1 MLIHDGWT
9 VQQKGA
15 TKLQPEY
22 TKSHQVH
29 VASGQVAVHKTNFQL
44 LSYSGWDLDELV
56 AAMDSSEFI
65 KESVHWIINDIVV

>member
-15 TKLQPEY
+15 TNLQLEY
-22 TKSHQVH
+22 TQSHQVC
-29 VASGQVAVHKTNFQL
+29 VASGQVAVHKTNFQQ
-44 LSYSGWDLDELV
+44 LSYSSWDLDELV

-65 KESVHWIINDIVV
+65 KEIHWIINDIIV